1 MTAPVLIVEDRRSL
15 AAMLEETLR
24 TDGFTVTVTYSGTA
38 AVELLAAGQP
48 FLAVL
53 TDLKL
58 PGADGLAVLRGA
70 RAADPLLPV
79 FLMTGFAT
87 VDTAVAAL
95 KEGARDY
102 FQKPLDLDRVL
113 TALRAATAPRAALLA
128 NGGHK
133 PGATRLIG
141 TAPAFQHALTALARV
156 APTDAAVLLLGPSG
170 SGKELFARR
179 LHELSARTSG
189 PFVAFNCAAVP
200 ESLIE
205 SELFGHERGA
215 FTGAT
220 ARHIGRFEQAQQGTL
235 FLDEIG
241 EVPPSTQ
248 SKLLRAVEDHRI
260 SRLGGEKDVV
270 IDVRIVAATNRDL
283 VAAVAAGEFRRDL
296 FHRLAVFPLTLPAL
310 AERREDIPAL
320 AIHLAARAATRH
332 GVPMPVLSCAALA
345 TLVLLDWPGNIRE
358 LANLIER
365 VVILARG
372 AGIVAG
378 DLGVPPAAC
387 RSAFADPA
395 ARALARRV
403 AGTELE
409 DLARFLGVSIR
420 AIGSGG

>member
-1 MTAPVLIVEDRRSL
+1 
-15 AAMLEETLR
+15 
-24 TDGFTVTVTYSGTA
+24 
-38 AVELLAAGQP
+38 
-48 FLAVL
+48 
-53 TDLKL
+53 
-58 PGADGLAVLRGA
+58 
-70 RAADPLLPV
+70 
-79 FLMTGFAT
+79 
-87 VDTAVAAL
+87 
-95 KEGARDY
+95 
-102 FQKPLDLDRVL
+102 
-113 TALRAATAPRAALLA
+113 
-128 NGGHK
+128 
-133 PGATRLIG
+133 
-141 TAPAFQHALTALARV
+141 
-156 APTDAAVLLLGPSG
+156 
-170 SGKELFARR
+170 
-179 LHELSARTSG
+179 TSG